1 MRGHDIKDRIER
13 KMKSRGLRSDE
24 IDAFLRMVDRIDSRT
39 SGYVALER
47 TSRPN
52 TDLIFDAKR
61 LSPEIAELEER
72 GKGLLSKSVVIK
84 LNGGRS
90 TSMGGL
96 VPKGILAAKNG
107 RCYLDIISGQIEAI
121 RNRWNVDIPLA
132 LMNSFF
138 THAATMRIIG
148 SYPVAPV
155 TFMQHQVPRLYEDTL
170 LPMDSE
176 AEDDWAPPGHG
187 DIYESLHRS
196 GLLDRLLAEGKR
208 WAFISN
214 LDNLAACMEP
224 WILGLIDK
232 EGVDFLL
239 EVTDR
244 TPADRKGGT
253 LVVIDGRLDLLEI
266 AQVAPH
272 EREDFMDIDR
282 FKVFNTNNVW
292 IDLEALSRSLKK
304 KSLVLPLIQNHKAID
319 GRHIIQLETAM
330 GAGIGHFPRARG
342 LRVGRERFFPTK
354 KVGDLFV
361 LQSDACVLDSMD
373 RLQSSPI
380 RPREL
385 PLRPS
390 VSFDPGF
397 LVYPHK
403 MGERFED
410 PASIS
415 LVLAHTLEVSGQV
428 FFERNIT
435 IEGQVAINAKDN
447 ELYTIQRGT
456 VLKDGAY
463 P

>member
-1 MRGHDIKDRIER
+1 MRRHIIKDQIER
-13 KMKSRGLRSDE
+13 KMKSRGLRPDE
-24 IDAFLRMVDRIDSRT
+24 IDAFLRMVDRIDSHS
-39 SGYVALER
+39 SGYVPLEK
-47 TSRPN
+47 TSRPD
-52 TDLIFDAKR
+52 TDLIFDSDH
-61 LSPEIAELEER
+61 LQPQMAELEDR
-72 GKGLLSKSVVIK
+72 GKRLLSKAVVVK

-121 RNRWNVDIPLA
+121 RSRWKVDIPLV

-138 THAATMRIIG
+138 TNEDTRKIISG
-148 SYPVAPV
+148 FPVAPV
-155 TFMQHQVPRLYEDTL
+155 TFIQHQVPRLFEDTL
-170 LPMDSE
+170 FPMNTGTD
-176 AEDDWAPPGHG
+176 DDWAPPGHG
-187 DIYESLHRS
+187 DIFESLQRG
-196 GLLDRLLAEGKR
+196 GLLKRLLAQGKR

-214 LDNLAACMEP
+214 LDNLAACVEP

-232 EGVDFLL
+232 EGVEFLL

-244 TPADRKGGT
+244 TSADRKGGT
-253 LVVIDGRLDLLEI
+253 LVVIDGQLDLLEI
-266 AQVAPH
+266 AQVDPH

-292 IDLEALSRSLKK
+292 IDLEALDRSLQKR
-304 KSLVLPLIQNHKAID
+304 SLVLPLIQNRKTI
-319 GRHIIQLETAM
+319 GGLPIVQLETAM
-330 GAGIGHFPRARG
+330 GAAIGHFPRARG

-354 KVGDLFV
+354 RVGDLFL

-373 RLQSSPI
+373 RLQPNPL
-380 RPREL
+380 RPDNL
-385 PLRPS
+385 PLRPG

-403 MGERFED
+403 MRERFED
-410 PASIS
+410 PATIS

-428 FFERNIT
+428 FFERNVT
-435 IEGQVAINAKDN
+435 IEGQVAINPTGDK
-447 ELYTIQRGT
+447 LYTIQRGT